1 MRRGRAASRGVNQG
15 VGRKG
20 ENGKDERTD
29 TITSHVGIAPVTE
42 PF

>member
-1 MRRGRAASRGVNQG
+1 MRRGRAASRGVSRG

-20 ENGKDERTD
+20 KNGKDERTD
-29 TITSHVGIAPVTE
+29 AITSHVRIAPVTE